1 MEIKMRHISN
11 AASTLALILV
21 LTVFILNLTGVTA
34 CPMEDT
40 LRTALFIKG
49 VFLQV
54 DVSCWINAFR
64 H

>member
-11 AASTLALILV
+11 AASTLALLLV
-21 LTVFILNLTGVTA
+21 LTVFILNLTGVTS
-34 CPMEDT
+34 CNMEDT

-64 H
+64 R

>member
-21 LTVFILNLTGVTA
+21 LTVFILNLTGITS
-34 CPMEDT
+34 CPMEDV
-40 LRTALFIKG
+40 LRTALVIKG

>member
-11 AASTLALILV
+11 AASTLALLLV
-21 LTVFILNLTGVTA
+21 LTVFILNLTGVTSYS
-34 CPMEDT
+34 MEDT

-54 DVSCWINAFR
+54 DISCWINAFR
-64 H
+64 R